1 MGRIGSDSENGDTRR
16 VNIGRLWQLRTVL
29 ASLAAN
35 LVHGGA
41 HFRLLPV
48 CGWPCARLAAV
59 AGRVRLSKQRW
70 LASFVHRHPAIRHC
84 L

>member
-41 HFRLLPV
+41 HFQLLPL
-48 CGWPCARLAAV
+48 CGWLAVRYVGRSGRQGSLIEAAL
-59 AGRVRLSKQRW
+59 AG
-70 LASFVHRHPAIRHC
+70 
-84 L
+84 

>member
-41 HFRLLPV
+41 HFWLLPV
-48 CGWPCARLAAV
+48 CGWQCAMLAAV
-59 AGRVRLSKQRW
+59 ACGVRLSKW
-70 LASFVHRHPAIRHC
+70 
-84 L
+84 

>member
-35 LVHGGA
+35 LVHVRA
-41 HFRLLPV
+41 HFRQLFASGRL
-48 CGWPCARLAAV
+48 CAVLAV
-59 AGRVRLSKQRW
+59 AGGCVRLSMR
-70 LASFVHRHPAIRHC
+70 
-84 L
+84 